1 MTERFFPTYSYG
13 NTPPRAQ
20 QRVGTGGFTEYKGS
34 ASDGGGSVRL
44 GVTDTPHDT
53 FNAYGHIRFF
63 TGHAN
68 EAYPGFIRGFYL
80 THDTL
85 GDYGDIQINP
95 PVLRNDGYQA
105 NLAVREYADTDSPAY
120 SRLTAIVGIQ
130 DNTGH
135 DNLWE
140 SVTYWGRDSNIGA
153 WQSNYSNHYAWYDN
167 ADSGSITTLLTLNS
181 SGNLAVTGSISK
193 GSGTF
198 DIAHPVL
205 EGKRLRHSFIEGPQA
220 DLIYRGTVTLGTN
233 PTAISMDTEFGM
245 AEGTWEALNCTPW
258 SMAAASGEVVEWSFE
273 GDTLTI
279 TGDEGTVCNWMV
291 IGERHDPHMI
301 EVDCADEHG
310 RIVLEYDQPE
320 PVEHIWG

>member
-1 MTERFFPTYSYG
+1 MTERFFPTYGYG
-13 NTPPRAQ
+13 SLPPRAQ
-20 QRVGTGGFTEYKGS
+20 VRVGTGGFTEYKGS

-44 GVTDTPHDT
+44 SVNDSPHDAYT
-53 FNAYGHIRFF
+53 AYGQLEFS
-63 TGHAN
+63 TGHAD
-68 EAYPGFIRGFYL
+68 EDYTARMRTYQGI
-80 THDTL
+80 HDTN
-85 GDYGDIQINP
+85 GQYGQLQINP
-95 PVLRNDGYQA
+95 PSFIDDGWFA
-105 NLAVREYADTDSPAY
+105 GWWAREYSDTGSPAY
-120 SRLTAIVGIQ
+120 SKVFSATGVSDHNNDNPWEAI
-130 DNTGH
+130 
-135 DNLWE
+135 
-140 SVTYWGRDSNIGA
+140 TYWARDSNVGGYIQHYAG
-153 WQSNYSNHYAWYDN
+153 NHYWYN
-167 ADSGSITTLLTLNS
+167 NPDSGGLTTLLTLNS

-205 EGKRLRHSFIEGPQA
+205 EDKRLRHSFIEGPQA

-301 EVDCADEHG
+301 ATDCTDGEG

-320 PVEHIWG
+320 PVEHIWE

>member
-1 MTERFFPTYSYG
+1 MTRFFPEYG
-13 NTPPRAQ
+13 YGSPPPRAQ
-20 QRVGTGGFTEYKGS
+20 VRVGTGGFTEYKGS

-44 GVTDTPHDT
+44 SVIDSPHDAYT
-53 FNAYGHIRFF
+53 AYGQLEFG
-63 TGHAN
+63 TGHAD
-68 EAYPGFIRGFYL
+68 E
-80 THDTL
+80 
-85 GDYGDIQINP
+85 DYTARMRTFQGIDATNGQYGQLQINP
-95 PVLRNDGYQA
+95 PSFLDDGYRGGYWA
-105 NLAVREYADTDSPAY
+105 REYSDTGSPAY
-120 SRLTAIVGIQ
+120 SKVFVAAGISDHNN
-130 DNTGH
+130 DNP
-135 DNLWE
+135 WE
-140 SVTYWGRDSNIGA
+140 TITYWNWNSNIGS
-153 WQSNYSNHYAWYDN
+153 WIQHYGDNTYWYN
-167 ADSGSITTLLTLNS
+167 SPNTGSTTTLMSLNS

-198 DIAHPVL
+198 DIAHPVV

-291 IGERHDPHMI
+291 IGERHDQHMI

-310 RIVLEYDQPE
+310 RIVLEYDEPE
-320 PVEHIWG
+320 PTEHIWE

>member
-1 MTERFFPTYSYG
+1 MTRFFPEYG
-13 NTPPRAQ
+13 YGSPPPRAQ

-44 GVTDTPHDT
+44 SVIDSPHDAYT
-53 FNAYGHIRFF
+53 AYGQLEFS
-63 TGHAN
+63 TGHAD
-68 EAYPGFIRGFYL
+68 EDHTARMRTYQ
-80 THDTL
+80 DTDATN
-85 GDYGDIQINP
+85 GQYGQLQMNP
-95 PVLRNDGYQA
+95 PSFIDDGYVA
-105 NLAVREYADTDSPAY
+105 SWWAREYSDTGSPTYSKVFAASGVADNNNTNPWE
-120 SRLTAIVGIQ
+120 AI
-130 DNTGH
+130 
-135 DNLWE
+135 
-140 SVTYWGRDSNIGA
+140 TYWSRDSNTGGYI
-153 WQSNYSNHYAWYDN
+153 QHYAGGYYWYDN

-198 DIAHPVL
+198 DIVHPVL

-258 SMAAASGEVVEWSFE
+258 SMAAASGEAVEWSFE

-291 IGERHDPHMI
+291 IGERHDQHMI
-301 EVDCADEHG
+301 EVDCADENG

-320 PVEHIWG
+320 PVEHIWE

>member
-1 MTERFFPTYSYG
+1 MTRFFPEYG
-13 NTPPRAQ
+13 YGSPPPRAQ

-34 ASDGGGSVRL
+34 ASDGGGSIRL
-44 GVTDTPHDT
+44 GVEDSPHDT
-53 FNAYGHIRFF
+53 YNAYGNIKFA

-68 EAYPGFIRGFYL
+68 EVYPGLMRGYWL
-80 THDTL
+80 TTASS
-85 GDYGDIQINP
+85 GDYADLAIHA
-95 PVLRNDGYQA
+95 PVLLNDNYQA
-105 NLAVREYADTDSPAY
+105 SLAVREHADTGSPAY
-120 SRLTAIVGIQ
+120 SKVTAVMGIQ
-130 DNTGH
+130 DNAS
-135 DNLWE
+135 DNPWE
-140 SVTYWGRDSNIGA
+140 CITFWSRNSNVGA
-153 WQSNYSNHYAWYDN
+153 WQANYSNAYYWYDN
-167 ADSGSITTLLTLNS
+167 ADSGSITTLLSLNS

-198 DIAHPVL
+198 DIVHPVL

-291 IGERHDPHMI
+291 IGERHDQHMI

-320 PVEHIWG
+320 PVEHIWE

>member
-1 MTERFFPTYSYG
+1 MTRFFPEYG
-13 NTPPRAQ
+13 YGAPPPRAQ
-20 QRVGTGGFTEYKGS
+20 VRVGTGGFTEYKGS

-44 GVTDTPHDT
+44 GVEDSPHDA
-53 FNAYGHIRFF
+53 FNAYGNIKFA
-63 TGHAN
+63 TGHTS
-68 EAYPGFIRGFYL
+68 ELHPGQLLGFQA
-80 THDTL
+80 TSDTL
-85 GDYGDIQINP
+85 GDFGSVQLNP
-95 PVLRNDGYQA
+95 PLFRNDGYYA
-105 NLAVREYADTDSPAY
+105 SFGVREYEDADSPTY
-120 SRLTAIVGIQ
+120 SQLFAAAGVQ
-130 DNTGH
+130 DNNN
-135 DNLWE
+135 DNAWE
-140 SVTYWGRDSNIGA
+140 AITYWVHNSNTGGRIAHNA
-153 WQSNYSNHYAWYDN
+153 ANYYWYDN
-167 ADSGSITTLLTLNS
+167 PNSGGVTTLLTLNS

-198 DIAHPVL
+198 DIVHPVL

-220 DLIYRGTVTLGTN
+220 DLIYRGTVTLDTN

-301 EVDCADEHG
+301 ATDCTDEEG

-320 PVEHIWG
+320 PVEHIWE

>member
-1 MTERFFPTYSYG
+1 MRFFPEYSYG
-13 NTPPRAQ
+13 AISERAQ
-20 QRVGTGGFTEYKGS
+20 VRVGTGGFTEYKGS
-34 ASDGGGSVRL
+34 ASDGGGSIRL
-44 GVTDTPHDT
+44 GVEDSPHDT
-53 FNAYGHIRFF
+53 YNAYGNIKFS

-68 EAYPGFIRGFYL
+68 EVYPGLMRGYWL
-80 THDTL
+80 TTASS
-85 GDYGDIQINP
+85 GDYADVAIHAP
-95 PVLRNDGYQA
+95 TLLNDNYNA
-105 NLAVREYADTDSPAY
+105 SLAVREHADTGSPAY
-120 SRLTAIVGIQ
+120 SKVTAVVGIQ
-130 DNTGH
+130 DNAS
-135 DNLWE
+135 DNPWE
-140 SVTYWGRDSNIGA
+140 SVSYWARNSNVGA
-153 WQSNYSNHYAWYDN
+153 WQSNYSNAYYWYDN

-320 PVEHIWG
+320 PVEHIWE